1 MRWVVKLIA
10 FGKFPRFRNGVNS
23 AKHHGPA

>member
-23 AKHHGPA
+23 VKHRGLA